1 MKTPSN
7 EDEKMKLFMK
17 PVIQKISNYFMRF
30 MVNYEFKLEEGKKIT
45 SNIAHKLIETYLEIV
60 SVEIISNKKLGLMED
75 EWRADAEKKV
85 SIYIEFLIQQKKF
98 ETVVKYVDIDIM
110 NKFNLMHLSKGLGTF
125 LDVIEESVEIFDQ
138 TYVDLTIMFIYYYKT
153 FTDIG
158 PSQLISTLIKAFG
171 NKKFVWDQD
180 DENDRFASDN

>member
-1 MKTPSN
+1 
-7 EDEKMKLFMK
+7 
-17 PVIQKISNYFMRF
+17 
-30 MVNYEFKLEEGKKIT
+30 
-45 SNIAHKLIETYLEIV
+45 
-60 SVEIISNKKLGLMED
+60 MED
-75 EWRADAEKKV
+75 EWRTDAEKKV

-158 PSQLISTLIKAFG
+158 SSQLISTLIKAFG
-171 NKKFVWDQD
+171 NKKFVWD
-180 DENDRFASDN
+180 